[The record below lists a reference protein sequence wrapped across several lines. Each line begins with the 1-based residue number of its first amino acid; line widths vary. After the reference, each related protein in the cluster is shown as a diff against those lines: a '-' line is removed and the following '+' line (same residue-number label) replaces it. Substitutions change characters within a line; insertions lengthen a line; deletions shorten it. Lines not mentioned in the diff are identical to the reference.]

1 MNNNKIFLLTLMVT
15 FITIMVML
23 TVFWQIGYP
32 LMFGGVNMNLL
43 IVPVLIGVFI
53 LPLKYGL
60 VLGLLMGLSSFILS
74 FALSIPIFQNP
85 LISVLP
91 RVLFIIPTFFIYRF
105 IRSIIG
111 RFPKYG
117 KQISFIVISLVT
129 AFSFYY
135 GLQQIFKLMDWNF
148 SAFVPVILILI
159 VIVLNFYYNYLDRI
173 DQKFIYVPTSLILGT
188 LSHSILTI
196 FMMILFGATN
206 FSGLIALLTT
216 NVLAE
221 AIIVVI
227 IATPI
232 VIVLKTIYPN
242 IEKGLMV

>member
-1 MNNNKIFLLTLMVT
+1 MNNNRIFLLTLMVT
-15 FITIMVML
+15 FITIMVVL

-53 LPLKYGL
+53 LPLKYGI
-60 VLGLLMGLSSFILS
+60 VLGFLMGMSSFILS
-74 FALSIPIFQNP
+74 FALGIPIFQNP

-91 RVLFIIPTFFIYRF
+91 RMLFILPAFYIYRF
-105 IRSIIG
+105 MRSIVEKY
-111 RFPKYG
+111 PKYG
-117 KQISFIVISLVT
+117 KQISFILISLVT
-129 AFSFYY
+129 VFSFYY
-135 GLQQIFKLMDWNF
+135 GLEQIFKLMNWNF
-148 SAFVPVILILI
+148 ETFVPFILVMI
-159 VIVLNFYYNYLDRI
+159 VFVLTFYFNYLDRI

-188 LSHSILTI
+188 LSHSIITI
-196 FMMILFGATN
+196 LSMIVFGDGT
-206 FSGLIALLTT
+206 FQTLIVLLTT

-221 AIIVVI
+221 AIIVVA